1 MKYYAQIA
9 HSMRILFRMKKTTIA
24 KSCCWVK
31 SFPFVFE
38 CNFHHPPPKVFWSFW
53 RASSTSSSLLF
64 HLSIKA
70 AFNFL
75 QFFQVI
81 VVTKIV
87 QLRHL
92 RPQFSPQRRTQ
103 PQMSTIYRCHFLFFY
118 HQKYIVMMLFLDRQN
133 THSTSGGLMDKYPV
147 LFLKIKE
154 IILLPSKEM

>member
-1 MKYYAQIA
+1 MDAFLIKIFAQVEEYE
-9 HSMRILFRMKKTTIA
+9 ILRTNCSWYENPLPNEEDDDSEELLLSF
-24 KSCCWVK
+24 K

-64 HLSIKA
+64 HLSIK

-103 PQMSTIYRCHFLFFY
+103 PQMSTIYRCHFLFF
-118 HQKYIVMMLFLDRQN
+118 L
-133 THSTSGGLMDKYPV
+133 PP
-147 LFLKIKE
+147 KIY
-154 IILLPSKEM
+154 SNDVVFR